1 MPSQKP
7 RVNLTI
13 SHELNDLLQDVA
25 VLMKKPKSTIIV
37 DFLDE
42 INTKQAVLE
51 YYKRFK
57 SGSLNVKTES
67 VERFSRRSLTGELAK
82 LLNTL

>member
-1 MPSQKP
+1 MSIWP
-7 RVNLTI
+7 RNVRYWPLG
-13 SHELNDLLQDVA
+13 LLDGDAAA
-25 VLMKKPKSTIIV
+25 VLSETGAGKII
-37 DFLDE
+37 DFEDE
-42 INTKQAVLE
+42 INTKQAVLK

>member
-1 MPSQKP
+1 MFNQ
-7 RVNLTI
+7 LTYI
-13 SHELNDLLQDVA
+13 NIQHNA
-25 VLMKKPKSTIIV
+25 INRRIY
-37 DFLDE
+37 E